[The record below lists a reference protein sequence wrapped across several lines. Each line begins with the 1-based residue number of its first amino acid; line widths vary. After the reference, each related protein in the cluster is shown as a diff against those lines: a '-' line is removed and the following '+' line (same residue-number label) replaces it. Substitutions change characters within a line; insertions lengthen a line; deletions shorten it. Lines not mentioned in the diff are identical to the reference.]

1 MKKHDPIAA
10 IRSEGQKAAQLP
22 QRLGAFDVKPLNGWM
37 DQAETM
43 PEAVYLY
50 HRVFVKGE
58 VTALF
63 APTNAG
69 KTIYSYQMA
78 DAVAHEG
85 YRVLYIDCE
94 MTLQSLRSRYFSE
107 DGARHIFSEN
117 LIRAE
122 LCAELLTSDNP
133 QEVIFRSIEKAAK
146 EGFDIIFV
154 DNISFLCADMEKGQT
169 AGQLMAKICG
179 LRKEYEVTIL
189 IVAHTPKRKGDEPLT
204 SYSMFGSSMLAAF
217 FDAIVAIGISV
228 THPDIRYVK
237 TCKFR
242 SGPYPYPA
250 DGVALYCIEQRGGFT
265 QFVFQGIGDEAD
277 HLKPRFGE
285 GFDSSTSDQ
294 QPNLEE
300 IGEVLLL
307 RETLSV
313 RAVAEKMNLSPSA
326 VQRREARAKKLG
338 LTAAFFKHREQSVSG
353 VSADSEAT
361 SSDTESDTQT
371 EEKNLFDE

>member
-10 IRSEGQKAAQLP
+10 IRGEGQKAAQLP

-43 PEAVYLY
+43 PEATYLY

-228 THPDIRYVK
+228 THPEIRYVK

-250 DGVALYCIEQRGGFT
+250 DGVALYRIEQIDGFT
-265 QFVFQGIGDEAD
+265 QFVFQDIGDEAD

-285 GFDSSTSDQ
+285 GFDTSSSDQ